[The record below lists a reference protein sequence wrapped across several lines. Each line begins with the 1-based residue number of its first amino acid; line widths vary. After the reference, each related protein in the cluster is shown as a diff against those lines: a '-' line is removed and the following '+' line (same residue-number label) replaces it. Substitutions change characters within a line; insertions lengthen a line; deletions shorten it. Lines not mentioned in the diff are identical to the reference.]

1 MFNHLM
7 QQISRFLDHRGPSH
21 ELRICLIVYLVGTAM
36 SLIGAI
42 LHFVGII
49 GLRSPQMLVL
59 SGGTC
64 MVALMLLALY
74 LSHRISLRFALSALG
89 ILIQLLQTAR
99 MTYQAVCQPEGYVW
113 PIMLNQIISFTIV
126 GYLVIAFLRYVPG
139 IVTLLS
145 LGTLYF
151 VYFYADGAVSRQMLI
166 IFTYME
172 VFTCLMG
179 GFYRRNIHSMQL
191 ENMDYM
197 NTERGLLDA
206 FHMTKSELTAYVQ
219 LCRNSNPDG
228 QSVNEFFDRLDQ
240 RTENNLIRAVEKR
253 MAERLLRRINLE
265 EIFPQLTPTE
275 LEVCHLIVAG
285 NTLSQIAQLMNK
297 TTNNISAVR
306 IHIRKKLGLQTSD
319 DLRQAL
325 LKAIQG

>member
-1 MFNHLM
+1 MFTPLM
-7 QQISRFLDHRGPSH
+7 QQISRFLDRRGPSH

-42 LHFVGII
+42 LHFVSVI
-49 GLRSPQMLVL
+49 GLRSPYMLVL
-59 SGGTC
+59 SGITC
-64 MVALMLLALY
+64 VVALMLLALY
-74 LSHRISLRFALSALG
+74 LSHRISLRLALSALG

-113 PIMLNQIISFTIV
+113 AIMLNQIISFTIV

-151 VYFYADGAVSRQMLI
+151 VYFYADGAVSRQMLT
-166 IFTYME
+166 IFSYME

-191 ENMDYM
+191 ENRDYM

-219 LCRNSNPDG
+219 LCRNNNPDRH
-228 QSVNEFFDRLDQ
+228 SVNEFFDRLDQ

-253 MAERLLRRINLE
+253 MAERHLRRINLE

-306 IHIRKKLGLQTSD
+306 IHIRKKLGLQTTD

>member
-1 MFNHLM
+1 MFSPLM
-7 QQISRFLDHRGPSH
+7 QRITRFLDQRSPSH
-21 ELRICLIVYLVGTAM
+21 EQRICLIVYLVGTAM
-36 SLIGAI
+36 SLIGAS

-49 GLRSPQMLVL
+49 GIPSPCMLAL
-59 SGGTC
+59 SGATVV
-64 MVALMLLALY
+64 VALTLWALY
-74 LSHRISLRFALSALG
+74 SNRQISLRWAISALG
-89 ILIQLLQTAR
+89 FLLQLLQTAR
-99 MTYQAVCQPEGYVW
+99 MACQAVCQPEGYVW
-113 PIMLNQIISFTIV
+113 AIMLNQIISFTIV
-126 GYLVIAFLRYVPG
+126 GYLVIAFVRYVPG

-145 LGTLYF
+145 LSTFYF
-151 VYFYADGAVSRQMLI
+151 VYFYADDAVSRQMLI

-179 GFYRRNIHSMQL
+179 GFYRRNIRSMEL

-219 LCRNSNPDG
+219 LCRNNNPDRH
-228 QSVNEFFDRLDQ
+228 SVNEFFDKLDQ

-253 MAERLLRRINLE
+253 MAERHLRRVNLE

-306 IHIRKKLGLQTSD
+306 IHIRKKLGLQTTD

-325 LKAIQG
+325 VKAIQG